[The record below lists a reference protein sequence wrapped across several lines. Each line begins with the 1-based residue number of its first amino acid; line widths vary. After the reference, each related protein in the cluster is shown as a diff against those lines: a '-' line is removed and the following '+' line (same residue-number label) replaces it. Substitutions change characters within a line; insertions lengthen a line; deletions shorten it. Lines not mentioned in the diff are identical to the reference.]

1 MDRYKASIRDKL
13 IGIFVLIKV
22 IPLIVLAWFAWN
34 EISTLAIT
42 LEHHINEMADTSTQ
56 TTKQVANFATSSS
69 IRALDVRSREAIE
82 RLTTDT
88 ALKVA
93 SFLEDRDMDIR
104 LAALLPV
111 EANIYK
117 KFLNTQKRAL
127 LLHDPWRMN
136 EKGDAWEP
144 AKKLPISDPSVKAK
158 NKDNELDFH
167 YREQEQ
173 IGTKKEVPLYLEM
186 TFVNL
191 FGKEQ
196 VKVTSSDR
204 LSKELRN
211 VSLKDQTF
219 CRAETYFKELKKLK
233 PGEIYVSEVIGAYV
247 RPHMIGPYTKE
258 RANQMG
264 IGFTPEQSGYA
275 GKENPVGKKFQ
286 GLVRWAMPVTENGAI
301 KGYITLALDHTH
313 IMEFTDHIVPTE
325 ERYSAISDAG
335 SGNYAFM
342 WDPKGRNISHPRDYF
357 IVGVDPGTGDPAMP
371 WLEDSLYKKWK

>member
-1 MDRYKASIRDKL
+1 LNRYKASIRDKL

-42 LEHHINEMADTSTQ
+42 LEHRINEMADTSTH
-56 TTKQVANFATSSS
+56 TTKQVSNLATSSS

-111 EANIYK
+111 EANIYE
-117 KFLNTQKRAL
+117 KFLNTQKRSIIQ
-127 LLHDPWRMN
+127 HSPWRLN

-144 AKKLPISDPSVKAK
+144 SKKLPIVDPSVEAR

-167 YREQEQ
+167 YRGQKR
-173 IGTKKEVPLYLEM
+173 IGTTKEIPLYLEM
-186 TFVNL
+186 TFLDL

-204 LSKELRN
+204 LSKEL
-211 VSLKDQTF
+211 
-219 CRAETYFKELKKLK
+219 
-233 PGEIYVSEVIGAYV
+233 
-247 RPHMIGPYTKE
+247 
-258 RANQMG
+258 
-264 IGFTPEQSGYA
+264 
-275 GKENPVGKKFQ
+275 
-286 GLVRWAMPVTENGAI
+286 
-301 KGYITLALDHTH
+301 
-313 IMEFTDHIVPTE
+313 
-325 ERYSAISDAG
+325 
-335 SGNYAFM
+335 
-342 WDPKGRNISHPRDYF
+342 
-357 IVGVDPGTGDPAMP
+357 
-371 WLEDSLYKKWK
+371 